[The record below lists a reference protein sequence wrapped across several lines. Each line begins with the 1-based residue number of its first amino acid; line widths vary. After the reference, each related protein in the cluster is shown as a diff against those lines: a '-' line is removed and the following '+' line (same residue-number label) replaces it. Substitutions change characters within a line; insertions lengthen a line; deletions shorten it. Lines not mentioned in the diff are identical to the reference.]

1 MDFEQND
8 SGMERVGPG
17 SSEPVSSVPVSH
29 PPGRAARK
37 ATGWTVVFGILLT
50 LSIIANVALLLMLIG
65 VIAVF
70 SVGQKSV
77 IAEEVI
83 RQGPRSKKIAVVTL
97 QGIIDGAQ
105 ARHLLS
111 QLKMAERDRRVK
123 AVIVQVDS
131 PGGTLAG
138 SDQIHNAIRTFRDR
152 TGKPVIAFMQGMAAS
167 GGYYTSV
174 ACEKIVA
181 EPTTITGSIG
191 VIFGHF
197 VLEQLLQEKL
207 GIEPVFL
214 TSGPKKGW
222 PSMFSAFTEEQ
233 REYVQAKLIRPAY
246 ERFVRIVADGRP
258 SLTRVEVEDLA
269 DGSIYGAEEAVQEK
283 LIDKVGYFDD
293 AVELVKSLAG
303 LEKAQVVQYRRP
315 FSFVRF
321 LTYQSRSSFKLDRN
335 MLYELSTPQV
345 LYLWTI
351 NQ

>member
-181 EPTTITGSIG
+181 EPSASYSDIS
-191 VIFGHF
+191 FWSNCSRRSW
-197 VLEQLLQEKL
+197 VLN
-207 GIEPVFL
+207 PSF
-214 TSGPKKGW
+214 SPPAPKRVGQACLV
-222 PSMFSAFTEEQ
+222 PLPRNSESM
-233 REYVQAKLIRPAY
+233 Y
-246 ERFVRIVADGRP
+246 RP
-258 SLTRVEVEDLA
+258 S
-269 DGSIYGAEEAVQEK
+269 
-283 LIDKVGYFDD
+283 
-293 AVELVKSLAG
+293 
-303 LEKAQVVQYRRP
+303 
-315 FSFVRF
+315 
-321 LTYQSRSSFKLDRN
+321 
-335 MLYELSTPQV
+335 
-345 LYLWTI
+345 
-351 NQ
+351 

>member
-138 SDQIHNAIRTFRDR
+138 SDR
-152 TGKPVIAFMQGMAAS
+152 
-167 GGYYTSV
+167 YYTSV

-233 REYVQAKLIRPAY
+233 REYVEEKLISPAY
-246 ERFVRIVADGRP
+246 KRFVKIVADGRP

-335 MLYELSTPQV
+335 TLYELSTPQV